1 MQQGALLQLSPF
13 VKKNLK
19 IAWPLAMNAFLMQS
33 MLLID
38 TLLISP
44 LGEVP
49 VAAIGIATAI
59 VAFLLG
65 FQNALANGTQLV
77 ISRAYGSGRSEALSD
92 SILSGMAINF
102 GVAALFSLLLFSFGD
117 ELVGYITQDP
127 ELLSLTV
134 GYLQIS
140 TLTLLFSALTQV
152 LIACFNGLGK
162 TKIPFKGYLLELPVN
177 TVATYIL
184 IHQFGLGVLGAAL
197 GSLVAILVRTGFL
210 VYCVRID
217 DMITLRKPGKVGHFI
232 YLTKRHFGEI
242 FPIAANMAMLAVGAT
257 IYQLLYSQL
266 SLYAYVA
273 ITLIMPWIRMGTQ
286 MTTAAAHSTAI
297 LISQAIGANKLDDLR
312 ENVDTSIRIAVI
324 LSIITSGF
332 FFALSLC
339 LSFIYPEMEPE
350 TFQALAVIAPL
361 YIFLPLVRG
370 YNTVHGH
377 ALRALGKTKAVF
389 TINFSGQWL
398 VSLPLLAILLQFFD
412 APLFWAFAIM
422 PFEECIKAIPFR
434 HLARKTLNEFDKD
447 KAAELNYY

>member
-1 MQQGALLQLSPF
+1 MQLSPF
-13 VKKNLK
+13 VKKNLST
-19 IAWPLAMNAFLMQS
+19 AWPLAMNALLMQS

-49 VAAIGIATAI
+49 IAAIGIATAV

-77 ISRAYGSGRSEALSD
+77 ISRAYGSGRSDALSD
-92 SILSGMAINF
+92 SVLSGMAINL
-102 GVAALFSLLLFSFGD
+102 GVAALFSLLLFIFGD
-117 ELVGYITQDP
+117 QLVGYITQEP
-127 ELLSLTV
+127 ELHSPTV
-134 GYLQIS
+134 DYLKVS
-140 TLTLLFSALTQV
+140 TLTLLFSALTQIM
-152 LIACFNGLGK
+152 IACFNGLGK
-162 TKIPFKGYLLELPVN
+162 TKIPFKGYLIELPVN
-177 TVATYIL
+177 TAATYVL
-184 IHQFGLGVLGAAL
+184 IHQLGFGVLGAAI
-197 GSLVAILVRTGFL
+197 GSLIAILVRTAFL
-210 VYCVRID
+210 VYCLRLDNV
-217 DMITLRKPGKVGHFI
+217 ITLRLPDKLDHFCS
-232 YLTKRHFGEI
+232 LTKHHFNEI

-312 ENVDTSIRIAVI
+312 EKVDTSINIAVI
-324 LSIITSGF
+324 MSIITCGLF
-332 FFALSLC
+332 FVLSLC
-339 LSFIYPEMEPE
+339 LPVIYPEMEQQ
-350 TFQALAVIAPL
+350 TFQALAIIAPL
-361 YIFLPLVRG
+361 YISLPLVRG

-389 TINFSGQWL
+389 AINFSGQWL
-398 VSLPLLAILLQFFD
+398 VSLPLLALLIVWFD

-422 PFEECIKAIPFR
+422 PLEECIKAIPFR
-434 HLARKTLNEFDKD
+434 HLARKTLNEFDHD
-447 KAAELNYY
+447 KAAALNYH

>member
-1 MQQGALLQLSPF
+1 MQLSPF

-65 FQNALANGTQLV
+65 FQNALAKGTQLV

-102 GVAALFSLLLFSFGD
+102 GVAVLFSVLLFSFGD

-127 ELLSLTV
+127 ELLALTV
-134 GYLQIS
+134 GYLKIS

-377 ALRALGKTKAVF
+377 ALRLWGKPKPYLLSTSQPMVGLAPATGYLAPILRCSLVLGVRYHA
-389 TINFSGQWL
+389 IRRMYQGDPIP
-398 VSLPLLAILLQFFD
+398 PLGTQD
-412 APLFWAFAIM
+412 AQ
-422 PFEECIKAIPFR
+422 
-434 HLARKTLNEFDKD
+434 
-447 KAAELNYY
+447 

>member
-1 MQQGALLQLSPF
+1 MQLSPF
-13 VKKNLK
+13 VKKNLTT
-19 IAWPLAMNAFLMQS
+19 AWPLAMNALLMQS

-77 ISRAYGSGRSEALSD
+77 ISRAYGSGRSETLSD

-102 GVAALFSLLLFSFGD
+102 GVAILFSGLLFVFGD
-117 ELVGYITQDP
+117 QLVGYITQDP
-127 ELLSLTV
+127 ELLELTV

-140 TLTLLFSALTQV
+140 TLTLLFSAITQV
-152 LIACFNGLGK
+152 IIASFNGLGK

-177 TVATYIL
+177 TVATYLL
-184 IHQFGLGVLGAAL
+184 IHQLGYGVLGAAL
-197 GSLVAILVRTGFL
+197 GSLVAILVRTSFL
-210 VYCVRID
+210 VYCVHLD
-217 DMITLRKPGKVGHFI
+217 GMITLRKPEKASNFNQ
-232 YLTKRHFGEI
+232 LTKHHFNEI

-266 SLYAYVA
+266 TLYAYVA
-273 ITLIMPWIRMGTQ
+273 ITLVMPWIRMGTQ

-312 ENVDTSIRIAVI
+312 EKVDTSIRIAVV
-324 LSIITSGF
+324 LSTITCGF
-332 FFALSLC
+332 FFVLSLC
-339 LSFIYPEMEPE
+339 LPFIYPEMGQE

-389 TINFSGQWL
+389 AINFSGQWL
-398 VSLPLLAILLQFFD
+398 VSLPLLAILIHFFD

-422 PFEECIKAIPFR
+422 PFEECIKALPFR
-434 HLARKTLNEFDKD
+434 YLARKTLNEFDQD
-447 KAAELNYY
+447 KAAALNYH

>member
-1 MQQGALLQLSPF
+1 
-13 VKKNLK
+13 
-19 IAWPLAMNAFLMQS
+19 MNALLMQS

-77 ISRAYGSGRSEALSD
+77 ISRAYGSGRSETLSD

-102 GVAALFSLLLFSFGD
+102 GVAILFSGLLFVFGD
-117 ELVGYITQDP
+117 QLVGYITQDP
-127 ELLSLTV
+127 ELLELTV

-140 TLTLLFSALTQV
+140 TLTLLFSAITQV
-152 LIACFNGLGK
+152 IIASFNGLGK

-177 TVATYIL
+177 TVATYLL
-184 IHQFGLGVLGAAL
+184 IHQLGYGVLGAAL
-197 GSLVAILVRTGFL
+197 GSLVAILVRTCFL
-210 VYCVRID
+210 VYCVHLD
-217 DMITLRKPGKVGHFI
+217 GMITLRKPEKASNFNQ
-232 YLTKRHFGEI
+232 LTKSHFNEI

-266 SLYAYVA
+266 TLYAYVA
-273 ITLIMPWIRMGTQ
+273 ITLVMPWIRMGTQ

-312 ENVDTSIRIAVI
+312 EKVDTSIRIAVV
-324 LSIITSGF
+324 LSTITCGF
-332 FFALSLC
+332 FFVLSLC
-339 LSFIYPEMEPE
+339 LPFIYPEMGQE

-389 TINFSGQWL
+389 AINFSGQWL
-398 VSLPLLAILLQFFD
+398 VSLPLLAILVHFFD

-422 PFEECIKAIPFR
+422 PFEECIKALPFR
-434 HLARKTLNEFDKD
+434 YLARKTLNEFDQD
-447 KAAELNYY
+447 KAAALNYH

>member
-1 MQQGALLQLSPF
+1 
-13 VKKNLK
+13 
-19 IAWPLAMNAFLMQS
+19 MQS

-77 ISRAYGSGRSEALSD
+77 ISRAYGSGRSETLSD

-102 GVAALFSLLLFSFGD
+102 GVAILFSGLLFVFGD
-117 ELVGYITQDP
+117 QLVGYITQDP
-127 ELLSLTV
+127 ELLELTV

-140 TLTLLFSALTQV
+140 TLTLLFSAITQV
-152 LIACFNGLGK
+152 IIASFNGLGK

-177 TVATYIL
+177 TVATYLL
-184 IHQFGLGVLGAAL
+184 IHQLGYGVLGAAL
-197 GSLVAILVRTGFL
+197 GSLVAILVRTCFL
-210 VYCVRID
+210 VYCVHLD
-217 DMITLRKPGKVGHFI
+217 GMITLRKPEKASNFNQ
-232 YLTKRHFGEI
+232 LTKSHFNEI

-266 SLYAYVA
+266 TLYAYVA
-273 ITLIMPWIRMGTQ
+273 ITLVMPWIRMGTQ

-312 ENVDTSIRIAVI
+312 EKVDTSIRIAVV
-324 LSIITSGF
+324 LSTITCGF
-332 FFALSLC
+332 FFVLSLC
-339 LSFIYPEMEPE
+339 LPFIYPEMGQE

-389 TINFSGQWL
+389 AINFSGQWL
-398 VSLPLLAILLQFFD
+398 VSLPLLAILVHFFD

-422 PFEECIKAIPFR
+422 PFEECIKALPFR
-434 HLARKTLNEFDKD
+434 YLARKTLNEFDQD
-447 KAAELNYY
+447 KAAALNYH